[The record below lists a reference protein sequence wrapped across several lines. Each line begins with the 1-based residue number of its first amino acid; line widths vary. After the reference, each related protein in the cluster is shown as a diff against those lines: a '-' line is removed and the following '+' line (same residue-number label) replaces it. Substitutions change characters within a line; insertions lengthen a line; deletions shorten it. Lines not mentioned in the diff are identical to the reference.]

1 MEAPKDLSILFV
13 GNPLL
18 DLSVEDETAPSSLL
32 EKYDL

>member
-18 DLSVEDETAPSSLL
+18 DISVEDESAEKSLL
-32 EKYDL
+32 EKYEL